1 MCWGWRRLN
10 SQFESSIDWSRELG
24 NSAIWIVQTFVITA
38 VCLVVVLVLLGR
50 MTEWGRQFWRITSG
64 YFTGRQSASVW
75 AVVGVLLLSTIVSVR
90 INVLLTYYV
99 NDLFTAV
106 QIAFQGG
113 TDEAVRSSGID
124 GFWASI
130 AVFGI
135 LAGCYLVRLLIDMYV
150 TQRFMMRWRIWLSQR
165 YIGDWLSDFAYF
177 RAQFTR
183 RPIDNPDQRIQQ
195 DIDSF
200 TAGVGGDPNNPI
212 FNSGNTLLFGAVHA
226 VVSVLSFGAILWRLS
241 EPVTVGGMVLPKA
254 LFWIVI
260 AYVLVVTIVAF
271 VIGRPLIRLSY
282 FNELRNAGFRYAL
295 VRLRDTGAAVGLY
308 RGENAERK
316 LLDGRL
322 SDVMRNYR
330 SWLNR
335 MMLFFGF
342 NVTMSQA
349 INPLPWI
356 VQAQA
361 LFAQRISFG
370 DVWQSSNAFT
380 EIHNSLS
387 FFRNAYDQ
395 FASYRAV
402 IIRLD
407 GLAEQNSRAGM
418 FTSVDTA
425 GSIDDSLEIYDVDVR
440 MPNGDLLVRGLGLR
454 LDPGDALLI
463 SGRSGVGKTV
473 LLQSLA
479 GLWPFATGSVRSPAG
494 RAGAMFVPQLPYL
507 PLGDLRAITCY
518 PLEKGPDDREI
529 QEALVKV
536 ALSHLA
542 IRLND
547 AQDWAKVLSVGEQ
560 QRLAFARILLNRP
573 AVVFLDESTS
583 AMDEGLELMLYEL
596 LRAELPDA
604 IVVSVS
610 HRATVERFHSRRL
623 ELTGDGEWRLD
634 RLPTGTG
641 DHW

>member
-1 MCWGWRRLN
+1 MN

-24 NSAIWIVQTFVITA
+24 NSAIWILQTFVIAA
-38 VCLVVVLVLLGR
+38 VCLLVVLVLIGR
-50 MTEWGRQFWRITSG
+50 LTEWGRQFWRITSG
-64 YFTGRQSASVW
+64 YFTGRQSAPVW
-75 AVVGVLLLSTIVSVR
+75 AVVGFLLLSTIVSVR

-113 TDEAVRSSGID
+113 ADETVRSSGID

-130 AVFGI
+130 AVFGV

-150 TQRFMMRWRIWLSQR
+150 TQRFMMRWRIWLSHR
-165 YIGDWLSDFAYF
+165 FIGDWLGDFAYF
-177 RAQFTR
+177 RSQFTR
-183 RPIDNPDQRIQQ
+183 QPIDNPDQRIQQ

-200 TAGVGGDPNNPI
+200 TAGVGGDTNNPI
-212 FNSGNTLLFGAVHA
+212 FNSSNTLLFGAVHA

-241 EPVTVGGMVLPKA
+241 ESVTVGGMTLPKA

-260 AYVLVVTIVAF
+260 AYVLVVTVVAF

-295 VRLRDTGAAVGLY
+295 VRLRDTGAAVGMY

-330 SWLNR
+330 NWLNR

-407 GLAEQNSRAGM
+407 GLADQNSRAGL

-425 GSIDDSLEIYDVDVR
+425 DSDDHSLEVDDVDVR
-440 MPNGDLLVRGLGLR
+440 TPAGESLVRGLGLR
-454 LDPGDALLI
+454 LEPGDSLLI
-463 SGRSGVGKTV
+463 SGRSGIGKTV

-479 GLWPFATGSVRSPAG
+479 GLWPFASGSVRFPAS
-494 RAGAMFVPQLPYL
+494 RTDAMFVPQLPYL
-507 PLGDLRAITCY
+507 PLGDLRAVASY
-518 PLEKGPDDREI
+518 PLENGSVGDREI

-547 AQDWAKVLSVGEQ
+547 SQDWAKVLSVGEQ
-560 QRLAFARILLNRP
+560 QRIAFARILLNQP

-596 LRAELPDA
+596 LRAELADA
-604 IVVSVS
+604 IVVSVT
-610 HRATVERFHSRRL
+610 HRATVEQFHDQRL
-623 ELTGDGEWRLD
+623 ELVGDGEWRLA
-634 RLPTGTG
+634 RLAT
-641 DHW
+641 DS